1 MTKTFSLAMA
11 AAGLVLVGCS
21 SSSNESKSAPPA
33 TKEEPPVV
41 KKVQAP
47 DVYKVDFD
55 TSKGHFVVE
64 VHRDWAPIGADHF
77 YELVQAK
84 FYDGDRFF
92 RVLKGFVVQFGLNGD
107 PTVNSRWAHATLPD
121 DPVKEHNDRGT
132 LTYATAGPA
141 TRTTQLFINLANNRN
156 LDSQGFAPFGKVI
169 SGMEVVDSLYG
180 GYGEGAPSGGGPD
193 SNLLQSR
200 GNDYLTEHFPKLDY
214 IKTATI
220 EP

>member
-21 SSSNESKSAPPA
+21 SSSNESKSAPPP
-33 TKEEPPVV
+33 TKEESPVV

-55 TSKGHFVVE
+55 TSKGHFVLE

-77 YELVQAK
+77 YELVQGK

-141 TRTTQLFINLANNRN
+141 TRTTQLFINLASNRN

-193 SNLLQSR
+193 QNLVESR

-220 EP
+220 AQ